1 MEYILT
7 LFLYVNN
14 DLVRKLEQPVATAA
28 VCQQLSAGLNFRD
41 PAVTTIAVCRPRVW
55 SAQLFK
61 NAGILFDQMCQKFL
75 MGMAIGMHAVWPKP
89 LFVEVQ

>member
-28 VCQQLSAGLNFRD
+28 VCQQLSSGLNFRD
-41 PAVTTIAVCRPRVW
+41 AAVTTFATCRPRT
-55 SAQLFK
+55 
-61 NAGILFDQMCQKFL
+61 
-75 MGMAIGMHAVWPKP
+75 
-89 LFVEVQ
+89 

>member
-28 VCQQLSAGLNFRD
+28 VCQQLMAGLNCRD
-41 PAVTTIAVCRPRVW
+41 TSITTVASCRPR
-55 SAQLFK
+55 
-61 NAGILFDQMCQKFL
+61 G
-75 MGMAIGMHAVWPKP
+75 
-89 LFVEVQ
+89 

>member
-28 VCQQLSAGLNFRD
+28 VCQQLSQGLNFRD
-41 PAVTTIAVCRPRVW
+41 HLVTTVASCRPR
-55 SAQLFK
+55 S
-61 NAGILFDQMCQKFL
+61 
-75 MGMAIGMHAVWPKP
+75 
-89 LFVEVQ
+89 

>member
-41 PAVTTIAVCRPRVW
+41 RTVTTFATCRPR
-55 SAQLFK
+55 S
-61 NAGILFDQMCQKFL
+61 
-75 MGMAIGMHAVWPKP
+75 
-89 LFVEVQ
+89 

>member
-14 DLVRKLEQPVATAA
+14 DLVRKLEQPVSTAA

-41 PAVTTIAVCRPRVW
+41 AAVTTFATCRPR
-55 SAQLFK
+55 S
-61 NAGILFDQMCQKFL
+61 
-75 MGMAIGMHAVWPKP
+75 
-89 LFVEVQ
+89 